1 MKKRV
6 MSAALVAIFFSFMAY
21 GTGAFFS
28 TEEKVHNVITTGGID
43 IELEEW
49 SKTESGELVPF
60 ENINGVMP
68 GKEVSKI
75 VQIKNTGAS
84 DAYIRVSVNKEILL
98 ASGNSESI
106 DLNLIKLQL
115 NTEDWTELEDGFY
128 YYNDVLKAGDTTSPL
143 FTSVIF
149 DKSMGNLYQN
159 CTVNI
164 DVQAQATQVANNGT
178 NVFEAKGWPEN

>member
-1 MKKRV
+1 M
-6 MSAALVAIFFSFMAY
+6 
-21 GTGAFFS
+21 
-28 TEEKVHNVITTGGID
+28 
-43 IELEEW
+43 
-49 SKTESGELVPF
+49 
-60 ENINGVMP
+60 
-68 GKEVSKI
+68 
-75 VQIKNTGAS
+75 
-84 DAYIRVSVNKEILL
+84 
-98 ASGNSESI
+98 
-106 DLNLIKLQL
+106 

>member
-6 MSAALVAIFFSFMAY
+6 MSAAIVAIFFSFMAY
-21 GTGAFFS
+21 GTGAFF
-28 TEEKVHNVITTGGID
+28 TAEEKAHNVITTGGVD
-43 IELEEW
+43 IAIEEW
-49 SKTESGELVPF
+49 QEVNGKLKPF
-60 ENINGVMP
+60 ENVEGVMP

-84 DAYIRVSVNKEILL
+84 DAYIRVAVNKEILL
-98 ASGNSESI
+98 ASGNSEAI
-106 DLNLIKLQL
+106 DLSLIKLQL
-115 NTEDWTELEDGFY
+115 NTEDWTEHEDGFY
-128 YYNDVLKAGDTTSPL
+128 YYNDVLKAGDTTAPL
-143 FTSVIF
+143 FTSVTF

-164 DVQAQATQVANNGT
+164 NVQAQATQVANNGA